1 MTDTIYGEYAE
12 YLPLILEDFSERIQE
27 KNKEAKQRQDISYL
41 TFCGACEDARVWLK
55 MPTKKF
61 PSDY

>member
-27 KNKEAKQRQDISYL
+27 KIKRRSKRQDISYL
-41 TFCGACEDARVWLK
+41 SILWRV
-55 MPTKKF
+55 
-61 PSDY
+61 